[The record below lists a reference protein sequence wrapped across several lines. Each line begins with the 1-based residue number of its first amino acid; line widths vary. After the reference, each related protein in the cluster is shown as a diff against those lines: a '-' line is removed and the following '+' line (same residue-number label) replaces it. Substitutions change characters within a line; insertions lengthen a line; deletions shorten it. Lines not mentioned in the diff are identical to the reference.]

1 MIAFVSQKKKEEKR
15 MKEEGA
21 GRNKPPKDFAL
32 TAGQRREIEQI
43 LSELEAIRK
52 QDVLRMMRMAGGR
65 IVIA

>member
-1 MIAFVSQKKKEEKR
+1 